1 MVGDLNS
8 SILQVSTSQK
18 STMLS
23 LSRSASALLSFKI
36 SLAVLAGFTS
46 HLTIFIRGEW
56 HTTAPTLL
64 VFYLMLCSCYLA
76 LETIISSQ
84 YDLHSLWTYLFILAA
99 HFGSILAS
107 MTIYRTMLHRLNG
120 FPGPFLAKVTK
131 LWHAAHLLD
140 SKNHLLLGRLHQQYG
155 NFVRTGESCTLHIG
169 NP

>member
-1 MVGDLNS
+1 MVGGLNS
-8 SILQVSTSQK
+8 SILQVSTSPK

-23 LSRSASALLSFKI
+23 LSRSASALLGFKI
-36 SLAVLAGFTS
+36 SLAVLAGLTS

-84 YDLHSLWTYLFILAA
+84 YDLQYLLILAA

-120 FPGPFLAKVTK
+120 FPGPFLAKITK
-131 LWHAAHLLD
+131 LWHAAHLFD

-155 NFVRTGESCTLHIG
+155 NFVRTGESCTLHIE